1 MKVGSMKFE
10 AIKKVGVLGGGI
22 MGGGIAQTY
31 ALAGYQVAVRDINDD
46 AIEAT
51 RHAVVDGKWGIKRG
65 VERGKIPFDDG
76 LAAIDRVVYGTDLSV
91 LADCDF
97 VIEAIPEKLDLKQQV
112 FAELDGAVKPEAI
125 FASNTSGFVIAE
137 LGRDVSE
144 ARKPLFVGMHFSN
157 PVTTMR
163 MCEVIYTPETSQDTI
178 DATVKLAEAGG
189 KVVSM
194 VKDTPGTY
202 GFLLNRIFGAAYR
215 EARAIADAGIAS
227 KEDID
232 KAMITG
238 RNWPSAFFGSRGG
251 IGKEW

>member
-1 MKVGSMKFE
+1 
-10 AIKKVGVLGGGI
+10 L
-22 MGGGIAQTY
+22 
-31 ALAGYQVAVRDINDD
+31 
-46 AIEAT
+46 
-51 RHAVVDGKWGIKRG
+51 
-65 VERGKIPFDDG
+65 ERGKIAFDDA
-76 LAAIDRVVYGTDLSV
+76 LVAMDRVQFGQELSV

-97 VIEAIPEKLDLKQQV
+97 VIEAIPEKLELKQQV
-112 FAELDGAVKPEAI
+112 FAELDGVVKPQAI

-137 LGRDVSE
+137 VSRDVSA

-163 MCEVIYTPETSQDTI
+163 MCEVIYTPDSAQDTI
-178 DATVKLAEAGG
+178 DATVKLGEAGG
-189 KVVSM
+189 KAVSL
-194 VKDTPGTY
+194 VRDTPGTY

-215 EARAIADAGIAS
+215 EARQIAEEGIAT

>member
-1 MKVGSMKFE
+1 MKFE
-10 AIKKVGVLGGGI
+10 DIKKVGVLGGGI

-31 ALAGYQVAVRDINDD
+31 ALAGYSVAVRDINDD
-46 AIEAT
+46 AINAT
-51 RHAVVDGKWGIKRG
+51 KHAVFDGKWGIKRG
-65 VERGKIPFDDG
+65 VERGKIAFD
-76 LAAIDRVVYGTDLSV
+76 AALVAMDRVQFGQELSV
-91 LADCDF
+91 LADCDI
-97 VIEAIPEKLDLKQQV
+97 VIEAIPEKLELKQQV
-112 FAELDGAVKPEAI
+112 FAELDGVVKPEAI

-137 LGRDVSE
+137 VARDVSDS
-144 ARKPLFVGMHFSN
+144 RKPLFVGMHFSN

-163 MCEVIYTPETSQDTI
+163 MCEVIYTPDSAQDTI
-178 DATVKLAEAGG
+178 DAAVKLGEAGG
-189 KVVSM
+189 KAVSL
-194 VKDTPGTY
+194 VRDTPGTY

-215 EARAIADAGIAS
+215 EARQIADEGIAT